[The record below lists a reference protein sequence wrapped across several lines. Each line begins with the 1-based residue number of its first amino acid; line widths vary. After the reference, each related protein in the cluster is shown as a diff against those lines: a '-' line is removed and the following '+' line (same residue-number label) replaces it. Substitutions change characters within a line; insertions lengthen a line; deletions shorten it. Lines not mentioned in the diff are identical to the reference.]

1 MFRATKSELKLSI
14 FLEQLRNKHKM
25 ELKEFDRRSD
35 SPILEEIPWPDHIRT
50 DLSPVIVSKAK
61 AEEWKNMSTVHV
73 TIPSVEVNQN
83 APKPFVVYNILVKIH
98 SLSWIV
104 KKRYS
109 DFERLHQELQKE
121 LPRNRLISSEIL
133 ALPPKKLLGNLDPG
147 FIEERRKQ
155 LSDYLVDICNESH
168 LFESQTFGTF
178 INIDLLTTLVCEQ
191 EVKDQQINNLKNFE
205 N

>member
-1 MFRATKSELKLSI
+1 
-14 FLEQLRNKHKM
+14 
-25 ELKEFDRRSD
+25 
-35 SPILEEIPWPDHIRT
+35 
-50 DLSPVIVSKAK
+50 
-61 AEEWKNMSTVHV
+61 MSTVHV

-191 EVKDQQINNLKNFE
+191 EVKDQQINNLKNIE